1 MEDARGLEAR
11 THVKGVIRRG
21 RWIAA
26 GVGALV
32 LLGLLAVVL
41 KSRGVPPPPPPEAP
55 AAPAEPRPI
64 LQAVGPKLTSNQTS
78 QPLSLYGEA
87 LVPGLRLVLGAPF
100 SREVPLTVVDPRHAY
115 ARLPADLSLPP
126 GVFQTD
132 VQLSLAASAGPRPTG
147 ATRLTV
153 VNDAAF
159 PDLMAMAL
167 APDGRTL
174 FIASPP
180 TDTVFALDVASG
192 SVEAMA
198 VGDGPAA
205 LATWKDSG
213 GHPWLGVAHQ
223 SDAGLWLYALDAP
236 ERRAR
241 VLPAPP
247 GVWGLEVDGA
257 KGVAFLAE
265 HVRDT
270 VRAVA
275 LEDGRERWSAPV
287 DPNPRA
293 LARWKG
299 LLAVGSLQTGQVVLL
314 NQEDGR
320 ELTPV
325 VPKPGVPIVGG
336 ATEAF
341 SEQVMGGKAPR
352 ALLSSERLGRVFM
365 SSLGPNVGPNAQRM
379 EVSANSGVAV
389 LDLDRQ
395 QVVRHRGFGAGVT
408 EGLALDDRAGLLY
421 AADVALGQVRVLDAK
436 ALVKDDAAARAAL
449 LQTLPLFAP
458 EGTPLIRPVEDLGTK
473 GRAGVELHSGPRS
486 LALAP
491 DGRTLYVLNRFTG
504 TVAVVDVREARAG
517 KARVLR
523 QWPVVDVRPR
533 EQRRLGQVLY
543 FSDVGRTGMS
553 CDACHIEGHTGG
565 VFFEKTRPMRIYRS
579 TTALGSRD
587 TPPYFTP
594 ASTRSLAE
602 TAETVGGRNRYHN
615 PDPLPSEVEALA
627 LYTSLLPTPPN
638 PYRGPDGA
646 PAETV
651 TLPDGRPGHPAK
663 GRALFEGQAGCAAC
677 HPAPLFT
684 LDQDPS
690 TRGRYLDVGTPIALP
705 LRLAQQHLV
714 PGAAPPSL
722 VGTWD
727 VWPLLT
733 SATAGYAVREDR
745 LVVGSRF
752 PLRTLLETPGLQ
764 HGAAQALTP
773 EERDDLLAY
782 LLTL

>member
-1 MEDARGLEAR
+1 MLAGRREVR
-11 THVKGVIRRG
+11 TRVESVTG
-21 RWIAA
+21 RWAWGAVALGVLVVA
-26 GVGALV
+26 GVLWGVASRKPEPGAP
-32 LLGLLAVVL
+32 
-41 KSRGVPPPPPPEAP
+41 VPPPAP
-55 AAPAEPRPI
+55 VATGPRAV

-78 QPLSLYGEA
+78 QPLSLYGEGF
-87 LVPGLRLVLGAPF
+87 VPGLRLVLGAPL
-100 SREVPLTVVDPRHAY
+100 SRELPLTVVDARHAY
-115 ARLPADLSLPP
+115 ARLPADLALPE
-126 GVFQTD
+126 GLAQVD

-147 ATRLTV
+147 TARLTV

-159 PDLMAMAL
+159 PDLMGMAL
-167 APDGRTL
+167 SPDGRTL
-174 FIASPP
+174 FVASPP

-192 SVEAMA
+192 RVEAMA
-198 VGDGPAA
+198 VGDGPSA
-205 LATWKDSG
+205 LATWRDG
-213 GHPWLGVAHQ
+213 AGRPWLGVVHQ
-223 SDAGLWLYALDAP
+223 SGAGLWLYTLDAK
-236 ERRAR
+236 ERTVQ
-241 VLPAPP
+241 VLPAPV
-247 GVWGLEVDGA
+247 GAWGLEVDGA
-257 KGVAFLAE
+257 KGVAFVAE

-270 VRAVA
+270 VRA
-275 LEDGRERWSAPV
+275 LDLKDGRERWAAPV

-293 LARWKG
+293 MARLKG

-314 NQEDGR
+314 NQADGR
-320 ELTPV
+320 ELAPV
-325 VPKPGVPIVGG
+325 VPRPGVPIVGG
-336 ATEAF
+336 PTEAF
-341 SEQVMGGKAPR
+341 SQQVMGGKAPR
-352 ALLSSERLGRVFM
+352 FLVASERLGRVFM
-365 SSLGPNVGPNAQRM
+365 SSLGPNVGPNARRM

-389 LDLDRQ
+389 VDLDRQ

-421 AADVALGQVRVLDAK
+421 AADVGLGRVRVLDAK
-436 ALVKDDAAARAAL
+436 ALVKGDAAAREAV
-449 LQTLPLFAP
+449 LQELAILAP
-458 EGTPLIRPVEDLGTK
+458 EGTPMIRPVEDLGTK

-486 LALAP
+486 LALSP
-491 DGRTLYVLNRFTG
+491 DGSTLYVLNRFTG
-504 TVAVVDVREARAG
+504 TVAVVDVKDARSG
-517 KARVLR
+517 RARVVK
-523 QWPVVDVRPR
+523 QWPVVDVKPR

-627 LYTSLLPTPPN
+627 LYTSLMVTPPN
-638 PYRGPDGA
+638 PHRGEDGA
-646 PAETV
+646 PLETV
-651 TLPDGRPGHPAK
+651 TLPDGKAGHPAK
-663 GRALFEGQAGCAAC
+663 GRALFEGKAACTAC

-684 LDQDPS
+684 LDQDPA
-690 TRGRYLDVGTPIALP
+690 TRGQYQDVGTPIALP
-705 LRLAQQHLV
+705 LRLEQQHLV
-714 PGAAPPSL
+714 EGAAPPSL

-733 SATAGYAVREDR
+733 SATAGYAVQDDR
-745 LVVGSRF
+745 LTVGSRF
-752 PLRTLLETPGLQ
+752 PLRTLLETPGLEK
-764 HGAAQALTP
+764 HGKAQALTP

>member
-1 MEDARGLEAR
+1 MGDAPGPEAR
-11 THVKGVIRRG
+11 ARVKGRT
-21 RWIAA
+21 RWVALGA
-26 GVGALV
+26 GALGI
-32 LLGLLAVVL
+32 LGLAAVGM
-41 KSRGVPPPPPPEAP
+41 KQRGAPPRPQAPPVVAP
-55 AAPAEPRPI
+55 VPAEPRPV
-64 LQAVGPKLTSNQTS
+64 LQAVGPRLTSNQTS
-78 QPLSLYGEA
+78 QPLSLYGEG

-100 SREVPLTVVDPRHAY
+100 TRELPLTVVDARHAY
-115 ARLPADLSLPP
+115 ARLPADLPLPA
-126 GVFQTD
+126 GTFQVD
-132 VQLSLAASAGPRPTG
+132 VQLSLAASTGPRPVGT
-147 ATRLTV
+147 TRLTV

-159 PDLMAMAL
+159 PDLTSLAL

-174 FIASPP
+174 FVASPP
-180 TDTVFALDVASG
+180 TDTVFALDVESG
-192 SVEAMA
+192 RVEAMA
-198 VGDGPAA
+198 VGDGPSA
-205 LATWKDSG
+205 LATWKDEG

-223 SDAGLWLYALDAP
+223 SDAGLWLYALDTA
-236 ERRAR
+236 ERKPRT
-241 VLPAPP
+241 VPAPP

-257 KGVAFLAE
+257 RGVAYVAE

-270 VRAVA
+270 VHA
-275 LEDGRERWSAPV
+275 LSLADGREKWSAPV

-293 LARWKG
+293 LARLKG

-314 NQEDGR
+314 RQDDGR
-320 ELTPV
+320 ELAPL

-336 ATEAF
+336 TTEAF
-341 SEQVMGGKAPR
+341 SAQVMGGKAPR
-352 ALLSSERLGRVFM
+352 ALVASERLGRVFM
-365 SSLGPNVGPNAQRM
+365 ASLGPNVGPNAQRM

-395 QVVRHRGFGAGVT
+395 EVVRHRGFGAGVT

-421 AADVALGQVRVLDAK
+421 AADIGLGQVRVLDAK
-436 ALVKDDAAARAAL
+436 ALVAGDTAARGAV
-449 LQTLPLFAP
+449 LQTLPIPPP
-458 EGTPLIRPVEDLGTK
+458 EDTPRIRPQEDLGTK
-473 GRAGVELHSGPRS
+473 GRAGDELHSGPRS
-486 LALAP
+486 LALSP

-504 TVAVVDVREARAG
+504 TVAVVDVREARTG
-517 KARVLR
+517 KARLLR
-523 QWPVVDVRPR
+523 QWPVVDVRSR

-553 CDACHIEGHTGG
+553 CDACHLEGHTGG

-602 TAETVGGRNRYHN
+602 TAQTVGGRNRYHN

-627 LYTSLLPTPPN
+627 LFTALLPTPPN
-638 PYRGPDGA
+638 PYRGQDGA
-646 PAETV
+646 PLETV
-651 TLPDGRPGHPAK
+651 ALPDGRSGHPAK
-663 GRALFEGQAGCAAC
+663 GRALFEGRARCATC
-677 HPAPLFT
+677 HPTPLFT

-690 TRGRYLDVGTPIALP
+690 TRGQYQDVGTPVALP
-705 LRLAQQHLV
+705 LRLEQQHRV
-714 PGAAPPSL
+714 TGAAPPSL

-733 SATAGYAVREDR
+733 SATAGYAVQEDR

-752 PLRTLLETPGLQ
+752 PLRTLLETPGLK
-764 HGAAQALTP
+764 HGDALALTP
-773 EERDDLLAY
+773 EERDDLVAY